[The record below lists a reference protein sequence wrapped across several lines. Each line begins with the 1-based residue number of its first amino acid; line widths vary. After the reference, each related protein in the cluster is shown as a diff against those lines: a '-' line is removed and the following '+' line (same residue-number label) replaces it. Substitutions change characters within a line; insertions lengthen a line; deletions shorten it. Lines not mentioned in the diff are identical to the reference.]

1 VVEDEGELL
10 LRGSAPD
17 DACTGTLTTKRHDAS
32 PLTRK
37 FLVTSALAIV
47 PGGDDACLGPQAALM
62 VSGTCLE
69 RAPILRTRFLLSQRD
84 IRLDGQGGAMP
95 SLDRKRRDPG
105 GAMPDVKLK
114 ARRLHD
120 TSHPLA
126 CHLSANVVLPVIDA
140 YASIGLHGAGKDPH
154 ERAVRINLCW
164 LLGASVGKIGRL
176 PELVQG

>member
-95 SLDRKRRDPG
+95 
-105 GAMPDVKLK
+105 DVKLK